1 MKILFQL
8 RPSFWAYSIVLISAF
23 SALCSC
29 NDMPQ
34 DSKDSREAAK
44 EMNKPNSDAT
54 RESDERFLVK
64 AAEINLEEI
73 RLGQL
78 AEQKGTATEVKELAR
93 MLVQA
98 HNKAKDDLQA
108 LSSRKGIAIALA
120 PTDAVENA
128 YKNLN

>member
-1 MKILFQL
+1 MQVFIIKIQPMKILL
-8 RPSFWAYSIVLISAF
+8 HPRLSFWAYSMVLVSAF
-23 SALCSC
+23 STLSSC
-29 NDMPQ
+29 DDRPQ
-34 DSKDSREAAK
+34 DSKDSKEAAK

-93 MLVQA
+93 MLVQ
-98 HNKAKDDLQA
+98 
-108 LSSRKGIAIALA
+108 
-120 PTDAVENA
+120 
-128 YKNLN
+128 